1 MMQLPRKVGHFT
13 LMRRLGA
20 DAVAESYVAI
30 LDEPAGK
37 QVVARRI
44 HPAIAKD
51 EVLMARIHS
60 RVQDLVAIRHPAL
73 AQVHG
78 IEEAEG
84 DAYVLE
90 DWVEGV
96 GLDVLME
103 RAKSRQVDSEG
114 ALPHNVFLELAT
126 QICNGLEAMHG
137 RPGVASGAEH
147 VLHLGLSPHSIVVR
161 QDGQLAV
168 CGLGLVSSPTILPQS
183 ASGIAHANMEYL
195 APEQTH
201 PDQGLSPATDVFAL
215 GSVLYE
221 LLTLTPLFR
230 AASNLQTIH
239 RVRKAEVTTELLEV
253 KEVLP
258 GFDRVLYRAL
268 SVNPRH
274 RYQRAFVLRE
284 DLRGLMAGYSFA
296 DIQQD
301 TRAALAPYLNPEG
314 WSEAQ
319 QGRAPS
325 QREDEIESTAALL
338 GTALQPSWLD
348 AETAPPHGNP
358 EGVDLD
364 ADTLVTPTDGAPPL
378 EVDHDAHTA
387 PPGTAA
393 VDLDADTLLTK
404 AAGIDR
410 VDHEAHTAPPGTSIP
425 GFDVDHEAHT
435 APPGTPVPGIDVDAD
450 TLIKPAAAL
459 GVDTAPMERLPTD
472 MPTDEATSPPSGSP
486 GRLRDDGDTASFL
499 RAVQGMGATPP
510 PTDPTDAPTRTASEP
525 EPPADTMAFLRAAGA
540 GAAAGPL
547 PEPELKDATP
557 HAAEDAPLAG
567 MAPPPGAVGAPLP
580 AQDTQ
585 ERPSPLGDE
594 APPSATHTVE
604 EAVPAID
611 AHDDPDPPGD
621 AAAAAEARKR
631 LAPADSLHP
640 PPSEPPAA
648 PRNDAPTLPM
658 QRPLEAD
665 DDDIVPLSSGL
676 PVMPMVLG
684 AALAAVAVMACLG
697 MGGTGALF
705 GATQMA
711 STQEGGGGAAPA
723 EVPAPEAAAPA
734 TAAPEP
740 KAAAAPA
747 DPKPRTAP
755 SPAPVAAASPRI
767 QPSPYTPPA
776 PRPVAASATPRPAPV
791 APPVATAPPPPEPA
805 ATTFDA
811 IASADDVTQRE
822 QGSTEEEP
830 LGPVDRRLLD
840 GMASPA
846 FRGALTANDRAALSD
861 VPDDDPLFTRAH
873 TLLYLDAKARG
884 DSAARDQHLAS
895 LMSLPENQYNPA
907 LLVEEAW
914 VAMGRRDWSSALAR
928 SDRAERHWARLPSGL
943 IFSRKAMIYEIQAKA
958 HLGSFYASEGDDAS
972 ELDHAIKGWQKYKR
986 HAETQA
992 RSDLMATADQ
1002 QLARL
1007 YDIQRR
1013 LE

>member
-60 RVQDLVAIRHPAL
+60 RVQDLAAIRHPAL

-90 DWVEGV
+90 DWVDGV
-96 GLDVLME
+96 GLDMLME
-103 RAKSRQVDSEG
+103 RAKSRRTESEG
-114 ALPHNVFLELAT
+114 ALPHNVFLDLAT
-126 QICNGLEAMHG
+126 QVCNGLEAMHG

-147 VLHLGLSPHSIVVR
+147 VLHLGLTPQSIVVR
-161 QDGQLAV
+161 QDGQLSI
-168 CGLGLVSSPTILPQS
+168 CGVGLVSSPTILPQN

-221 LLTLTPLFR
+221 LLTLTPMFR

-258 GFDRVLYRAL
+258 GLDRVLYRAL

-301 TRAALAPYLNPEG
+301 ARTALAPYLSSEG
-314 WSEAQ
+314 WDEVQ
-319 QGRAPS
+319 QGRDTS

-338 GTALQPSWLD
+338 GDALQPSLFD
-348 AETAPPHGNP
+348 AETAPPGGNP

-364 ADTLVTPTDGAPPL
+364 ADTLLTPTDGSVPPD
-378 EVDHDAHTA
+378 VHTA
-387 PPGTAA
+387 APGAGGI
-393 VDLDADTLLTK
+393 DLDADTLLTK
-404 AAGIDR
+404 AAGADG
-410 VDHEAHTAPPGTSIP
+410 VDH
-425 GFDVDHEAHT
+425 DAHT
-435 APPGTPVPGIDVDAD
+435 APPGTPIPGIDLDAD
-450 TLIKPAAAL
+450 TLITPTADP

-472 MPTDEATSPPSGSP
+472 LPTEEATAPPSGSP
-486 GRLRDDGDTASFL
+486 LRDDGDTASFL
-499 RAVQGMGATPP
+499 RAVQGMDATPP
-510 PTDPTDAPTRTASEP
+510 PTDPTDAPARAASDP

-540 GAAAGPL
+540 GVGAGPL
-547 PEPELKDATP
+547 PEPELKRAAP
-557 HAAEDAPLAG
+557 HAAEDAPVAG
-567 MAPPPGAVGAPLP
+567 MAPPPGAVDAPLS

-585 ERPSPLGDE
+585 ERPSPFGDA

-604 EAVPAID
+604 EAVPAVE
-611 AHDDPDPPGD
+611 AHDEPDPPAD

-658 QRPLEAD
+658 QRPMED

-676 PVMPMVLG
+676 PVVPLVVG
-684 AALAAVAVMACLG
+684 AALAAVALVVCLG

-705 GATQMA
+705 GASQMA
-711 STQEGGGGAAPA
+711 STQEAGSDAAPA
-723 EVPAPEAAAPA
+723 GVPAPEAAAPA
-734 TAAPEP
+734 TAAPAP
-740 KAAAAPA
+740 KAAALPT
-747 DPKPRTAP
+747 DPGPRTAP
-755 SPAPVAAASPRI
+755 SPAPSAAASPRV
-767 QPSPYTPPA
+767 QPSSYTPPS
-776 PRPVAASATPRPAPV
+776 PRPRAAPAATPRPAPV

-811 IASADDVTQRE
+811 IASADDVTQQE
-822 QGSTEEEP
+822 QGTAEEEP
-830 LGPVDRRLLD
+830 LGPVDRVLLD

-846 FRGALTANDRAALSD
+846 FRGALTQADQAALSD
-861 VPDDDPLFTRAH
+861 VPLQDPLFTRAH

-884 DSAARDQHLAS
+884 DSTARDQHLAS
-895 LMSLPENQYNPA
+895 LMALPENQYNPA

-928 SDRAERHWARLPSGL
+928 SDRAERHWARLPSGM

-958 HLGSFYASEGDDAS
+958 HLGSFYASEGEDVS
-972 ELDHAIKGWQKYKR
+972 ELDRSIKGWQKYKR